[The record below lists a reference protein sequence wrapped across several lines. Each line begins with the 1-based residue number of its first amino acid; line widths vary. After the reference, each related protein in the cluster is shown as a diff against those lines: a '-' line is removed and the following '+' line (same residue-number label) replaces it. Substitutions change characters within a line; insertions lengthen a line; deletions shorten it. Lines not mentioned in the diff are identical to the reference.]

1 MKWHHHIGS
10 PSGRVG
16 IGDIAC
22 RPSQFL
28 CLTPAHCRQG
38 TGHISAA
45 KLHLCLGWHGGG
57 MGLPVTW
64 NKLVLK
70 FTFNKNA
77 RNIIYPVVYP
87 VMRSGIHDTVH
98 FWPLVLGSR
107 MEKWIWIRICTFVGM
122 FFAVLWIWIQI
133 RINLHSFSCSGFW
146 SGSLLKMGIQ
156 IRIQEHGDSPK
167 LKINLVSFFWKG
179 SCSFVGMLTY

>member
-1 MKWHHHIGS
+1 
-10 PSGRVG
+10 
-16 IGDIAC
+16 
-22 RPSQFL
+22 
-28 CLTPAHCRQG
+28 
-38 TGHISAA
+38 
-45 KLHLCLGWHGGG
+45 
-57 MGLPVTW
+57 
-64 NKLVLK
+64 
-70 FTFNKNA
+70 
-77 RNIIYPVVYP
+77 
-87 VMRSGIHDTVH
+87 
-98 FWPLVLGSR
+98 
-107 MEKWIWIRICTFVGM
+107 M